1 MDNVRTS
8 LLNTL
13 YSGTGD
19 CPVDS
24 LGSILDSFYGALARD
39 GCGAEEA
46 GLAGDLLAE
55 HVDSL
60 LCVVL
65 AFREQ
70 RLLVE
75 VRVAIE

>member
-1 MDNVRTS
+1 MECVRTS
-8 LLNTL
+8 LLNAL

-24 LGSILDSFYGALARD
+24 LGSVLDSFYGALARD

-55 HVDSL
+55 HVDG
-60 LCVVL
+60 VVCSVGIL
-65 AFREQ
+65 R
-70 RLLVE
+70 
-75 VRVAIE
+75 

>member
-1 MDNVRTS
+1 MECVRTS
-8 LLNTL
+8 LLNAL

-24 LGSILDSFYGALARD
+24 LGGILDSFYGALARD

-55 HVDSL
+55 HVDG
-60 LCVVL
+60 VVCGVGVS
-65 AFREQ
+65 R
-70 RLLVE
+70 
-75 VRVAIE
+75 